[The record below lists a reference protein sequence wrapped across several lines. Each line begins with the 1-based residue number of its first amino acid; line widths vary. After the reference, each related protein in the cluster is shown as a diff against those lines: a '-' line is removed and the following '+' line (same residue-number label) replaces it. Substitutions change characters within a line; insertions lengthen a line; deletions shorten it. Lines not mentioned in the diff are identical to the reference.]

1 MKRSCSI
8 VRMAGLLVAALASS
22 TLAADLNIGSWSW
35 SLPSSG
41 GSGGSAGASVTISN
55 DSRGG
60 YSGSIGLDLQLS
72 NAPYGQDR
80 RFYTVAQARSLAQ
93 LTAGYY
99 RTYSFS
105 DGFDLNSV
113 PAGTYYIVLVVSEY
127 SNGTYYIRD
136 GATASRTITI
146 SSPRPTYV
154 PDVPDVID
162 IPFLPVPF
170 GVCGAQGLLS
180 MGATVAAMVGFKSR
194 VRRRAA

>member
-1 MKRSCSI
+1 MKRPRTIAQLGS
-8 VRMAGLLVAALASS
+8 LLVAGMASS
-22 TLAADLNIGSWSW
+22 TLAAELRIGSWSW

-41 GSGGSAGASVTISN
+41 GSGGSAGASVTVSN

-60 YSGSIGLDLQLS
+60 YSGSVGLDLQLS
-72 NAPYGQDR
+72 NAPYGQQR

-105 DGFDLNSV
+105 ETFDLNSV

-136 GATASRTITI
+136 GATAQRTFTI

-162 IPFLPVPF
+162 IPFFPVGFPW
-170 GVCGAQGLLS
+170 CGAPGLLS
-180 MGATVAAMVGFKSR
+180 LTATVAAMAGFR
-194 VRRRAA
+194 GFVRRRAA